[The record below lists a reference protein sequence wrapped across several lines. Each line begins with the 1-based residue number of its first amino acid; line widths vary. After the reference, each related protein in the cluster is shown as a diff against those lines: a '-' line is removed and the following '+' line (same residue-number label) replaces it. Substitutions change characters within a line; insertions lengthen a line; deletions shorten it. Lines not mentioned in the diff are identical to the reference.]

1 LIGGTN
7 ERNFSIT
14 MCTPQE
20 QKIIDLLSSGD
31 LAKKRL
37 AFKFIETLDLPFD
50 WDEYVELAAWLREG
64 EEGIIGAWDF
74 REKRKWFSD
83 REEAIISV
91 FNQTS
96 QGIQHE
102 KLKVWDERI
111 YRLPNL
117 KVLDFHSNAF
127 DEIPKSIKQLRRLE
141 HLNLNKNCLTVIKAE
156 LDHNSLL
163 EHLSLGHNKI
173 HTIHTDFSQ
182 LEQLQYLDLAG
193 NELTKLPES
202 IGCLSR
208 LKHLNLNKNP
218 LERLPKS
225 IRKLMNLE
233 QLSLLNTQIP
243 RGLVD
248 QLTTQLPNCNILYSK
263 K

>member
-1 LIGGTN
+1 MYST
-7 ERNFSIT
+7 R
-14 MCTPQE
+14 
-20 QKIIDLLSSGD
+20 
-31 LAKKRL
+31 AK
-37 AFKFIETLDLPFD
+37 D
-50 WDEYVELAAWLREG
+50 
-64 EEGIIGAWDF
+64 
-74 REKRKWFSD
+74 
-83 REEAIISV
+83 
-91 FNQTS
+91 
-96 QGIQHE
+96 
-102 KLKVWDERI
+102 
-111 YRLPNL
+111 YR
-117 KVLDFHSNAF
+117 S
-127 DEIPKSIKQLRRLE
+127 
-141 HLNLNKNCLTVIKAE
+141 VIKAE
-156 LDHNSLL
+156 LDHNTLL

-173 HTIHTDFSQ
+173 HTIHIDFSQ

-248 QLTTQLPNCNILYSK
+248 QLKTQLPNCNILYSK